1 MHRSRIAQTLNVPQR
16 VRFGPSL
23 AAALLN
29 GLFQQPARRSLV
41 TSDMLV
47 VDFQIISSIFS
58 VSG

>member
-1 MHRSRIAQTLNVPQR
+1 MHRSRIAHTLNVPQR

-29 GLFQQPARRSLV
+29 GLFEQPARRSLV

-47 VDFQIISSIFS
+47 VDFQIIRSIFS